1 MARGRM
7 LNKSISASRK
17 FHLLPDDTCRLLAT
31 WILAHLDRNGVFY
44 GDPVIVKSLIFP
56 RRGDVSAEQI
66 EMYLENMREIGLII
80 LFESQGQIWQYWP
93 GFADNQTNLRTDRET
108 TDFPAPVVTQ
118 SSPLPQQSADV
129 LSTPGSD
136 GELMPE
142 IIRHDAGD
150 YPAQSPPNIIE
161 SNLKELLLPP
171 PGGGSSDEVENDPD
185 LSEVSTAYQ
194 ANIGFISPMASDQLK
209 DLLAEYGKEWVLEAM
224 GIAVKSNKRKLT
236 YIGGILRRWHTDG
249 KGPPGGNGRDSPDEE
264 VVTLEDING
273 EVSTITIKR
282 Q

>member
-31 WILAHLDRNGVFY
+31 WLVAHLDRNGVFY

-56 RRGDVSAEQI
+56 RRGDVSIEQV
-66 EMYLENMREIGLII
+66 EMYLENMRDIGLII
-80 LFESQGQIWQYWP
+80 LFESDGQLWQYWS

-108 TDFPAPVVTQ
+108 TDFPAPVITQ
-118 SSPLPQQSADV
+118 SKPLPQHPADE
-129 LSTPGSD
+129 LSTPENNSGA
-136 GELMPE
+136 MPE
-142 IIRHDAGD
+142 EIRHDAGNI
-150 YPAQSPPNIIE
+150 PATIPPNIIE
-161 SNLKELLLPP
+161 SNLKELPLPP
-171 PGGGSSDEVENDPD
+171 PGSGGGEFEVDPE

-194 ANIGFISPMASDQLK
+194 ANIGFISPMAAEELK
-209 DLLAEYGKEWVLEAM
+209 ELLSEYGKEWVLEAM

-236 YIGGILRRWHTDG
+236 YIGGILRKWHTDG

-264 VVTLEDING
+264 KPELIITDKVTG
-273 EVSTITIKR
+273 ERIR
-282 Q
+282 